1 MRLTPEQHDTPAAA
15 IGFCDTSSPCVG
27 VQHPSFP
34 ALLYMDIRAD
44 EPSGHTSFF
53 SGYVTQEVLAL
64 VKAAPDLLAL
74 ARQYASECA
83 ECNGTGLISRSF
95 GGDGFGDRCAALA
108 DADDQPCPECE
119 DIRAVLALA
128 TGGAR

>member
-1 MRLTPEQHDTPAAA
+1 MTRLTIEQHDTLAAPGVIA
-15 IGFCDTSSPCVG
+15 FCDTSSPCVG

-34 ALLYMDIRAD
+34 ALFYLDIRAD

-53 SGYVTQEVLAL
+53 SGYVTKEVAAL

-83 ECNGTGLISRSF
+83 DCNGTGSRTITTHP
-95 GGDGFGDRCAALA
+95 GGIEVDN
-108 DADDQPCPECE
+108 DDQPCEACA
-119 DIRAVLALA
+119 DIRAAIAKA
-128 TGGAR
+128 TEVRA

>member
-53 SGYVTQEVLAL
+53 NGYVTREVLAL
-64 VKAAPDLLAL
+64 VKTAPDLLAL

-83 ECNGTGLISRSF
+83 ECAGRGF
-95 GGDGFGDRCAALA
+95 VYAGDGITGRGPDDVEPTRIACAEC
-108 DADDQPCPECE
+108 DDICRIIAHAE
-119 DIRAVLALA
+119 
-128 TGGAR
+128 GKS